1 MTITEQHTLR
11 AAIYARKSTE
21 DSRNPGKSIADQTRE
36 ARAEVERRGWVLDDA
51 LVFEDS
57 GISASR
63 YARGKRR
70 PGFDALVEAIE
81 DGSVDVLVLAELSR
95 ASRRISE
102 VGRVLEL
109 CADTGVLLVIGGRDV
124 DPTNPAD
131 LLLTSVESGMAASE
145 SERLS
150 KRALRGARGQA
161 AAGKPAGKNLLGYRR
176 TYDPVTRALLSV
188 DPVPEEAAVIREVCT
203 RLLRGDSLREVAQ
216 DLNHRGVP
224 SPYDFV
230 AARQGRE
237 PKGAAWSGEQV
248 KRIAINPA
256 YAGLRFHHPE
266 KHRRDSS
273 PSLTK
278 AVWPALITRADHE
291 RLVVMLSDPKRRTNG
306 GTRPGAVV
314 HWLSGVAKCGEC
326 SHPLR
331 VLTNR
336 GKYRT
341 YTCVQ
346 TGCMKVSRTA
356 GPVEDYVREVLFVL
370 LENPTILAAA
380 SGADG
385 DDAVQAA
392 LAEVDGLTARRDTVR
407 TEIARGHLSAADGAA
422 ILSALCE
429 SIERAEEHL
438 RAVSLPRRAEDL
450 DLSGL
455 RDRWEGL
462 SPARKRAV
470 ADALLS
476 VTVLSM
482 HGRKARTFD
491 PATVRVEP
499 RWDPVGGN

>member
-1 MTITEQHTLR
+1 MTITEQSTLR

-36 ARAEVERRGWVLDDA
+36 ARAEIERRGWQMDES

-81 DGSVDVLVLAELSR
+81 DGRIDVLVLAELSR

-188 DPVPEEAAVIREVCT
+188 EAVPEEASVIREVCT

-216 DLNHRGVP
+216 DFNARGIP

-237 PKGAAWSGEQV
+237 LKGALWTGEQV
-248 KRIAINPA
+248 KRVAINPA

-266 KHRRDSS
+266 KHRKDTK
-273 PSLTK
+273 PSLTE
-278 AVWPALITRADHE
+278 AVWPALITRAEHE
-291 RLVVMLSDPKRRTNG
+291 RLVTLLSDPKRRTNG
-306 GTRPGAVV
+306 RTRPGAVV

-326 SHPLR
+326 GSPLR

-336 GKYRT
+336 GKYRS

-346 TGCMKVSRTA
+346 AGCMKVSRTA

-370 LENPTILAAA
+370 LDNPTVLAAA
-380 SGADG
+380 TGAEG
-385 DDAVQAA
+385 DDAVQRA
-392 LAEVDGLTARRDTVR
+392 LADVDELTTRRDAVR
-407 TEIARGHLSAADGAA
+407 AEIASGGLSATDGAV
-422 ILSALCE
+422 ILATLGDE
-429 SIERAEEHL
+429 IEQAEERL

-450 DLSGL
+450 DLTRL
-455 RDRWEGL
+455 RHRWDGM

-470 ADALLS
+470 ASTLLS

-482 HGRKARTFD
+482 HGRKARKFD

-499 RWDPVGGN
+499 RWVV